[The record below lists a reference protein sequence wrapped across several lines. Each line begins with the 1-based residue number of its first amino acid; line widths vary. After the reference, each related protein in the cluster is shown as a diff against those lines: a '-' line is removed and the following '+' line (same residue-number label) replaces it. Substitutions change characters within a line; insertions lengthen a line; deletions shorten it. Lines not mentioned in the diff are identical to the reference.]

1 MLLLRKGRC
10 ATSTIPLSY
19 PDLFTGAV
27 CPQISSQ
34 GTNLVFPIWEPR
46 SPYRYVGEHPLI
58 ASEDT
63 AERMKESQCSML
75 SLLVSELHSD
85 SQDVALKFT
94 NSQYEM
100 PN

>member
-10 ATSTIPLSY
+10 AKSTIPLSY

-34 GTNLVFPIWEPR
+34 GTYLVFPIWEPR
-46 SPYRYVGEHPLI
+46 SPYRYVREHPLI

-63 AERMKESQCSML
+63 AEGITIL
-75 SLLVSELHSD
+75 SLFVSELHSD
-85 SQDVALKFT
+85 AQEPRTDID
-94 NSQYEM
+94 
-100 PN
+100 